1 MSKKK
6 TTRRAFLKGS
16 VAVGSA
22 AFTAGT
28 SVKAMEG
35 DPLITEPQEWAQFTG
50 DGVDATPYGMPIDFE
65 SDVVRR
71 NVGWLTADTISS
83 VNFTPI
89 HALDGTSLR
98 RAVLLKEIIQ
108 GLSSFQKKT
117 TDL

>member
-89 HALDGTSLR
+89 HALDGT
-98 RAVLLKEIIQ
+98 ITPQ
-108 GLSSFQKKT
+108 GCAFERNHSKCRE
-117 TDL
+117 

>member
-35 DPLITEPQEWAQFTG
+35 DPLITEPNRKNGHNLQVTVSMQHHM
-50 DGVDATPYGMPIDFE
+50 VC
-65 SDVVRR
+65 
-71 NVGWLTADTISS
+71 
-83 VNFTPI
+83 
-89 HALDGTSLR
+89 
-98 RAVLLKEIIQ
+98 Q
-108 GLSSFQKKT
+108 
-117 TDL
+117 